1 MNLTVLSDGA
11 QHPLQDVIV
20 DDDVQETEAVE
31 ISPEGYGKDG
41 CCYKQLC
48 ACVRACVCACVRACV
63 CACACV
69 RACVCCRGEEDVY
82 SL

>member
-1 MNLTVLSDGA
+1 MNLTVLCDGA

-41 CCYKQLC
+41 CCYKQLGEKR
-48 ACVRACVCACVRACV
+48 VRVCVCVCVFVTGYTCTYM
-63 CACACV
+63 
-69 RACVCCRGEEDVY
+69 Y